1 MYLLSSVGQRV
12 SHSQNILPNPVGPPD
27 AIKGV
32 PGTSARGSG
41 PGRPLFSSVL
51 GAPLLPAPRNQEG
64 SWFTVTALVFDPLF
78 CVSCPFSLAGL

>member
-32 PGTSARGSG
+32 PGTSARGSE

-51 GAPLLPAPRNQEG
+51 GAPLLPAPTFGGQEG
-64 SWFTVTALVFDPLF
+64 GVLVYSH
-78 CVSCPFSLAGL
+78 CTGL